1 MNVLSRFYEADVKEL
16 AQQQRNEKLE
26 YQVSGQ
32 VAALLPIG
40 VKKWKN
46 WLF

>member
-32 VAALLPIG
+32 VAALPIG

-46 WLF
+46 CLF